1 MNDVTVVTSVTY
13 PSPES
18 LALVADAQYHEPY
31 LSAALNRKFR
41 GIVDPGF
48 YAGFLPKPG
57 GGMNLLITS
66 VDGDKTAGAASVDI
80 GEFYQ
85 VTIQQRKDISL
96 ALSAGKKYAIV
107 LKGRYLLGEDTY
119 QVNTASHIHAAEF
132 VARTYTDSYQL
143 GDGELL
149 VCTVN
154 IPAGVSAITQEMI
167 DTSERI
173 NRTIGIDISDSVTS
187 TRSDVAAS
195 SLAVKKAY
203 DLAKSKYTAQ
213 DASTTQK
220 GLVQLSSATN
230 SDSETMAATPK
241 AVKSI
246 KDLADT
252 KAPIESPSLTGT
264 PTAPTAAQGTNSTQI
279 ANTAFVK
286 AAITALINGAPG
298 TLDTLKEIAA
308 AINNDPNYSTTI
320 NNALALKAPLAS
332 PALTGVPTAPTA
344 AQGTNNTQIAT
355 TAYVRAAISA
365 LVGSSPEALDTLN
378 ELAAALGNDPNF
390 ATTMTNA
397 LAGKQP
403 LDATLTALAGLATGA
418 NKLPY
423 FTGTDT
429 VSQTDLTSVGRDIL
443 AKTSV
448 LAVIQYLG
456 LRELGTSGE
465 KIPLLS
471 TANTWSARQTFN
483 GGITGALTGNADT
496 ATKLKTAI
504 NINGVRFDGS
514 ADITLTPKDLDVY
527 SKSEIDNKKGMRK
540 YTFSAPAN
548 AVSGKWYPIV
558 FRRSGGNTY
567 ELASRVVITT
577 YSSAG
582 RYAMNNCEFN
592 GFVMPGGWSD
602 RGSYAAGFFSI
613 YSTAERAIHSI
624 ISSVKDDDLCSVFYV
639 EARAFPIKIF
649 AEEGLN
655 VIVPTTDYTVGQSTY
670 KWGATDPVAESTNT
684 QTILDFKN
692 GRGYYCSHQFVSS
705 LSGNA
710 ATATKLA
717 SSINIGGV
725 SFDGS
730 ADIDLPGV
738 NTKGNQDTTGNAA
751 TATKLQTACTIN
763 GVSFDGSKNI
773 ELTAED
779 LNLQETVNKADNA
792 VQKTGDTLSGGLTF
806 ENDSILAWI
815 RNTDWAKIGFK
826 NDADSDTDSY
836 MWFETGDNGNEY
848 FKWRSRQST
857 TTKDLM
863 NLKWD
868 ALSVLVKALF
878 SSEVKISTVNALR
891 IFNSSFG
898 AIFRRSEECLHIIPT
913 RENEGENG
921 DIGPLRPFTLNLR
934 TGRITMGHGL
944 DVTGDITT
952 NSWVYANRFAINSG
966 STSWIDMRN
975 QNVIFGRNAVSTSSA
990 QALLRQDHA
999 ERKFFVGGLGN
1010 YQFGFYMINNS
1021 RTANGTD
1028 GQAYMDNNGNWLC
1041 GAQVIPGNYGN
1052 FDSRYVR
1059 DVRLGTRVVQL
1070 MARGGRYEKAGHAIT
1085 GLRIIG
1091 EVDGDDEAIFRP
1103 IQKYINGTWYNV
1115 AQV

>member
-18 LALVADAQYHEPY
+18 LALVADVQYHEPY

-85 VTIQQRKDISL
+85 VTIQQCTDIPL

-132 VARTYTDSYQL
+132 VTRTYTDSYQL

-187 TRSDVAAS
+187 SRSDVAAS

-203 DLAKSKYTAQ
+203 DLANSKYTAQ

-220 GLVQLSSATN
+220 GLVQLSSETN

-241 AVKSI
+241 AVKSV

-308 AINNDPNYSTTI
+308 AINNDPNFSTTI

-332 PALTGVPTAPTA
+332 PALTGIPTAPTA

-429 VSQTDLTSVGRDIL
+429 ISQTDLTSVGRDIL

-448 LAVIQYLG
+448 LAVIQYLD

-471 TANTWSARQTFN
+471 TANKWSARQTFN

-514 ADITLTPKDLDVY
+514 ADININTLVSRGRVTAL
-527 SKSEIDNKKGMRK
+527 E
-540 YTFSAPAN
+540 AN
-548 AVSGKWYPIV
+548 AQGTSGIQLYEAYNNGYP
-558 FRRSGGNTY
+558 STYGNVLHLKGATAAGEG
-567 ELASRVVITT
+567 ELFI
-577 YSSAG
+577 
-582 RYAMNNCEFN
+582 
-592 GFVMPGGWSD
+592 GWSGTSGD
-602 RGSYAAGFFSI
+602 HAPVHIRSRRDTDSANWSEWAQVYTSKDSI
-613 YSTAERAIHSI
+613 
-624 ISSVKDDDLCSVFYV
+624 
-639 EARAFPIKIF
+639 
-649 AEEGLN
+649 
-655 VIVPTTDYTVGQSTY
+655 
-670 KWGATDPVAESTNT
+670 
-684 QTILDFKN
+684 
-692 GRGYYCSHQFVSS
+692 
-705 LSGNA
+705 
-710 ATATKLA
+710 
-717 SSINIGGV
+717 
-725 SFDGS
+725 
-730 ADIDLPGV
+730 PGV
-738 NTKGNQDTTGNAA
+738 NAKGDQDTSGNAA

-763 GVSFDGSKNI
+763 GVSFDGSTDI
-773 ELTAED
+773 TLTAAHVAAFARRATDTYADADGGVPWNAESGAYNVTRSGD
-779 LNLQETVNKADNA
+779 SYILVNFYTGVGSCQTLQMKAHYRN
-792 VQKTGDTLSGGLTF
+792 GGLFYRSSRDGYGF
-806 ENDSILAWI
+806 EE
-815 RNTDWAKIGFK
+815 DWAEVYTSK
-826 NDADSDTDSY
+826 NLPQESYPVGAPIPWPSDTVPSGY
-836 MWFETGDNGNEY
+836 A
-848 FKWRSRQST
+848 
-857 TTKDLM
+857 LM
-863 NLKWD
+863 QGQTFDK
-868 ALSVLVKALF
+868 
-878 SSEVKISTVNALR
+878 
-891 IFNSSFG
+891 
-898 AIFRRSEECLHIIPT
+898 
-913 RENEGENG
+913 
-921 DIGPLRPFTLNLR
+921 
-934 TGRITMGHGL
+934 
-944 DVTGDITT
+944 
-952 NSWVYANRFAINSG
+952 
-966 STSWIDMRN
+966 
-975 QNVIFGRNAVSTSSA
+975 SA
-990 QALLRQDHA
+990 YP
-999 ERKFFVGGLGN
+999 K
-1010 YQFGFYMINNS
+1010 
-1021 RTANGTD
+1021 
-1028 GQAYMDNNGNWLC
+1028 
-1041 GAQVIPGNYGN
+1041 
-1052 FDSRYVR
+1052 
-1059 DVRLGTRVVQL
+1059 
-1070 MARGGRYEKAGHAIT
+1070 
-1085 GLRIIG
+1085 
-1091 EVDGDDEAIFRP
+1091 
-1103 IQKYINGTWYNV
+1103 
-1115 AQV
+1115 

>member
-18 LALVADAQYHEPY
+18 LALVADVQYHEPY

-85 VTIQQRKDISL
+85 VTIQQCTDIPL

-132 VARTYTDSYQL
+132 VTRTYTDSYQL

-187 TRSDVAAS
+187 SRSDVAAS

-203 DLAKSKYTAQ
+203 DLANSKYTAQ

-220 GLVQLSSATN
+220 GLVQLSSETN

-241 AVKSI
+241 AVKSV

-308 AINNDPNYSTTI
+308 AINNDPNFSTTI

-332 PALTGVPTAPTA
+332 PALTGIPTAPTA

-403 LDATLTALAGLATGA
+403 LDATLTALAALATGA

-423 FTGTDT
+423 FTGKDT
-429 VSQTDLTSVGRDIL
+429 VAQTDLTSVGRDIL
-443 AKTSV
+443 AKTSTQ
-448 LAVIQYLG
+448 AVIQYLG

-471 TANTWSARQTFN
+471 TANTWSARQSFN

-514 ADITLTPKDLDVY
+514 ADININTLVSRGRVTAL
-527 SKSEIDNKKGMRK
+527 E
-540 YTFSAPAN
+540 AN
-548 AVSGKWYPIV
+548 AQGTSGIQLYEAYNNGYP
-558 FRRSGGNTY
+558 STYGNVLHLKGATAAGEG
-567 ELASRVVITT
+567 ELFI
-577 YSSAG
+577 
-582 RYAMNNCEFN
+582 
-592 GFVMPGGWSD
+592 GWSGTSGD
-602 RGSYAAGFFSI
+602 HAPVHIRSRRDTDSANWSEWAQVYTSKDSI
-613 YSTAERAIHSI
+613 
-624 ISSVKDDDLCSVFYV
+624 
-639 EARAFPIKIF
+639 
-649 AEEGLN
+649 
-655 VIVPTTDYTVGQSTY
+655 
-670 KWGATDPVAESTNT
+670 
-684 QTILDFKN
+684 
-692 GRGYYCSHQFVSS
+692 
-705 LSGNA
+705 
-710 ATATKLA
+710 
-717 SSINIGGV
+717 
-725 SFDGS
+725 
-730 ADIDLPGV
+730 PGV
-738 NTKGNQDTTGNAA
+738 NAKGDQDTSGNAA

-763 GVSFDGSKNI
+763 GVSFDGSTDI
-773 ELTAED
+773 TLTAAHVAAFARRATDTYADADGGVPWNAESGAYNVIRSAD
-779 LNLQETVNKADNA
+779 SYILVNFYTGVGSCPTLQMKANYRN
-792 VQKTGDTLSGGLTF
+792 GGLFYRSSRDGYGF
-806 ENDSILAWI
+806 EE
-815 RNTDWAKIGFK
+815 DWAEVYTSK
-826 NDADSDTDSY
+826 NLPPESYPVGAPIPWPSDTVPSGY
-836 MWFETGDNGNEY
+836 A
-848 FKWRSRQST
+848 
-857 TTKDLM
+857 LM
-863 NLKWD
+863 QGQTFDKSAYPKL
-868 ALSVLVKALF
+868 AVAYPSGV
-878 SSEVKISTVNALR
+878 
-891 IFNSSFG
+891 
-898 AIFRRSEECLHIIPT
+898 IP
-913 RENEGENG
+913 
-921 DIGPLRPFTLNLR
+921 
-934 TGRITMGHGL
+934 
-944 DVTGDITT
+944 
-952 NSWVYANRFAINSG
+952 
-966 STSWIDMRN
+966 DMRGWT
-975 QNVIFGRNAVSTSSA
+975 IKGKPGSGRAVLS
-990 QALLRQDHA
+990 QEQDGIKSH
-999 ERKFFVGGLGN
+999 
-1010 YQFGFYMINNS
+1010 
-1021 RTANGTD
+1021 T
-1028 GQAYMDNNGNWLC
+1028 
-1041 GAQVIPGNYGN
+1041 
-1052 FDSRYVR
+1052 
-1059 DVRLGTRVVQL
+1059 
-1070 MARGGRYEKAGHAIT
+1070 H
-1085 GLRIIG
+1085 
-1091 EVDGDDEAIFRP
+1091 
-1103 IQKYINGTWYNV
+1103 
-1115 AQV
+1115 

>member
-18 LALVADAQYHEPY
+18 LALVADVQYHEPY

-85 VTIQQRKDISL
+85 VTIQQCTDIPL

-132 VARTYTDSYQL
+132 VTRTYTDSYQL

-187 TRSDVAAS
+187 SRSDVAAS

-203 DLAKSKYTAQ
+203 DLANSKYTAQ

-220 GLVQLSSATN
+220 GLVQLSSETN

-241 AVKSI
+241 AVKSV

-308 AINNDPNYSTTI
+308 AINNDPNFSTTI

-332 PALTGVPTAPTA
+332 PALTGIPTAPTA

-429 VSQTDLTSVGRDIL
+429 ISQTDLTSVGRDIL

-448 LAVIQYLG
+448 LAVIQYLD

-471 TANTWSARQTFN
+471 TANKWSARQTFN

-514 ADITLTPKDLDVY
+514 ADININTLVSRGRVTAL
-527 SKSEIDNKKGMRK
+527 E
-540 YTFSAPAN
+540 AN
-548 AVSGKWYPIV
+548 AQGTSGIQLYEAYNNGYP
-558 FRRSGGNTY
+558 STYGNVLHLKGATAAGEG
-567 ELASRVVITT
+567 ELFI
-577 YSSAG
+577 
-582 RYAMNNCEFN
+582 
-592 GFVMPGGWSD
+592 GWSGTSGD
-602 RGSYAAGFFSI
+602 HAPVHIRSRRDTDSANWSEWAQVYTSKDSI
-613 YSTAERAIHSI
+613 
-624 ISSVKDDDLCSVFYV
+624 
-639 EARAFPIKIF
+639 
-649 AEEGLN
+649 
-655 VIVPTTDYTVGQSTY
+655 
-670 KWGATDPVAESTNT
+670 
-684 QTILDFKN
+684 
-692 GRGYYCSHQFVSS
+692 
-705 LSGNA
+705 
-710 ATATKLA
+710 
-717 SSINIGGV
+717 
-725 SFDGS
+725 
-730 ADIDLPGV
+730 PGV
-738 NTKGNQDTTGNAA
+738 NAKGDQDTSGNAA

-763 GVSFDGSKNI
+763 GVSFDGSTDI
-773 ELTAED
+773 TLTAAHVAAFARRATDTYADADGGVPWNAESGAYNVIRSAD
-779 LNLQETVNKADNA
+779 SYILVNFYTGVGSCPTLQMKAHYRN
-792 VQKTGDTLSGGLTF
+792 GGLFYRSSRDGYGF
-806 ENDSILAWI
+806 EE
-815 RNTDWAKIGFK
+815 DWAEVYTSK
-826 NDADSDTDSY
+826 NLPPESYPVGAPIPWPSDTVPSGY
-836 MWFETGDNGNEY
+836 A
-848 FKWRSRQST
+848 
-857 TTKDLM
+857 LM
-863 NLKWD
+863 QGQTFDKSAYPKL
-868 ALSVLVKALF
+868 AA
-878 SSEVKISTVNALR
+878 AY
-891 IFNSSFG
+891 
-898 AIFRRSEECLHIIPT
+898 P
-913 RENEGENG
+913 
-921 DIGPLRPFTLNLR
+921 
-934 TGRITMGHGL
+934 
-944 DVTGDITT
+944 
-952 NSWVYANRFAINSG
+952 SG
-966 STSWIDMRN
+966 
-975 QNVIFGRNAVSTSSA
+975 VI
-990 QALLRQDHA
+990 
-999 ERKFFVGGLGN
+999 
-1010 YQFGFYMINNS
+1010 
-1021 RTANGTD
+1021 
-1028 GQAYMDNNGNWLC
+1028 
-1041 GAQVIPGNYGN
+1041 
-1052 FDSRYVR
+1052 
-1059 DVRLGTRVVQL
+1059 
-1070 MARGGRYEKAGHAIT
+1070 
-1085 GLRIIG
+1085 
-1091 EVDGDDEAIFRP
+1091 
-1103 IQKYINGTWYNV
+1103 
-1115 AQV
+1115 